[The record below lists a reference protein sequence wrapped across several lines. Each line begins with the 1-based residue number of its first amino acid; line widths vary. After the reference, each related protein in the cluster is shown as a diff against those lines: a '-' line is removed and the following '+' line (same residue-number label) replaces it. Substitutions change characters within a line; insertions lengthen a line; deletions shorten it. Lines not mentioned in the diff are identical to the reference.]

1 MVGLV
6 GLENLSDHEDLFL
19 VEALIE
25 VPLHFEVGVDVGGLR
40 FRASHVSVGIC
51 YKQQILSI
59 THRRTPYG
67 N

>member
-40 FRASHVSVGIC
+40 F
-51 YKQQILSI
+51 
-59 THRRTPYG
+59 
-67 N
+67 